1 VTEPLSIQVARQY
14 GYGRQA
20 PSRSMRFKE
29 WIQNYADSLNLDSL
43 YFKPIEIWDFALS
56 NKNKKLS
63 LTKEMLKH
71 IFEPIRTD
79 DIGTPKQPSVIL
91 NPNFIYKLKGGVYYI
106 PIEIPFDS
114 LTSNSTINNM
124 KGIYIYPKLYGVGQ
138 RRRYSPHTYTKDG
151 FNLLSSDRAIIGI
164 APFPT
169 PMKFMNWQQNPLNF
183 KPTNQYPSSSK
194 EEYDET
200 VNWLK
205 ENFKGE

>member
-1 VTEPLSIQVARQY
+1 MTEPLSIQVARKY

-20 PSRSMRFKE
+20 PSRSERFRE
-29 WIQNYADSLNLDSL
+29 WTQNYADSLNLDSL
-43 YFKPIEIWDFALS
+43 YFKPIEVWDVALS

-63 LTKEMLKH
+63 LTKEMLEY

-79 DIGTPKQPSVIL
+79 NFGTTKQSSAIL

-124 KGIYIYPKLYGVGQ
+124 KGIYIYPKRIGLINTFLGQ
-138 RRRYSPHTYTKDG
+138 HTYTSDG
-151 FNLLSSDRAIIGI
+151 FNLLSSDRSIIGI

-200 VNWLK
+200 VNWVK
-205 ENFKGE
+205 WNF

>member
-1 VTEPLSIQVARQY
+1 MTEPLSIQVARKY

-20 PSRSMRFKE
+20 PSRSERFRE
-29 WIQNYADSLNLDSL
+29 WTQNYADSLNLDSL
-43 YFKPIEIWDFALS
+43 YFKPIEVWDVALS

-63 LTKEMLKH
+63 LTKEMLEY

-79 DIGTPKQPSVIL
+79 NFGTTKQSSAIL

-124 KGIYIYPKLYGVGQ
+124 KGIYIYPKRIGLLGQ
-138 RRRYSPHTYTKDG
+138 HTYTSDG
-151 FNLLSSDRAIIGI
+151 FNLLSSDRSIIGI

-200 VNWLK
+200 VNWAK
-205 ENFKGE
+205 RNF